1 MTDKEY
7 KEYFKSARKKYRSGY
22 DRMPIEELDLPV
34 PVFNRLKRMGINVY
48 GEIRHLPDW
57 KIGGLL
63 LWNQSY
69 LRALKHRMN
78 LFEVKKKPIQCRT
91 PIETLG
97 LDERTTFLLKTDGV
111 ASVEEL
117 TLTSAAEL
125 VNEFL
130 GIRTARLRQIR
141 QKLAEK
147 GLALRDD
154 PKPGNE
160 SAA

>member
-1 MTDKEY
+1 MD
-7 KEYFKSARKKYRSGY
+7 
-22 DRMPIEELDLPV
+22 
-34 PVFNRLKRMGINVY
+34 
-48 GEIRHLPDW
+48 
-57 KIGGLL
+57 
-63 LWNQSY
+63 
-69 LRALKHRMN
+69 
-78 LFEVKKKPIQCRT
+78 LFEVKKKPIQCKT

-97 LDERTTFLLKTDGV
+97 LDERTTFLLKSSGMD
-111 ASVEEL
+111 SVEDL

-154 PKPGNE
+154 PKPSNE
-160 SAA
+160 RAA